1 MALIDIVGGGSCIE
15 LESAFPINRRKL
27 SGVVFGQGKFYN
39 GRNEEVGETCR
50 VPKQISLI
58 NKPFQLGLI
67 EYLLNSV
74 AATCLLIKIIFC
86 CKEEEPFQKVQ

>member
-1 MALIDIVGGGSCIE
+1 MVDRALSWNPHFRLTDGSFQASSLGRGSFIMGGE
-15 LESAFPINRRKL
+15 WP
-27 SGVVFGQGKFYN
+27 
-39 GRNEEVGETCR
+39 NEEVGETCR

-74 AATCLLIKIIFC
+74 AATCLLIKIIFW